1 MALVGDH
8 ERERTALELRRHY
21 VAGRL
26 SDDDL
31 SDRLEA
37 VFRARSRWELA
48 YALRRLPRFEDTVA
62 RVRHALLVAVMG
74 TVWLMVSA
82 AIFVAFVAWVA
93 AEGASLASLIAFPLV
108 WLVLSGLLYRR
119 LAVSRRRLHRP

>member
-37 VFRARSRWELA
+37 VFRARSRWELN
-48 YALRRLPRFEDTVA
+48 YALRRLPRLEQLAA
-62 RVRHALLVAVMG
+62 RARHTLLVAVVG
-74 TVWLMVSA
+74 AVWLMLTT
-82 AIFVAFVAWVA
+82 AILVAFVAWIA
-93 AEGASLASLIAFPLV
+93 ANGATLGALIAFPLV
-108 WLVLSGLLYRR
+108 WAVLSALLYRR
-119 LAVSRRRLHRP
+119 TAISRRRLRP